1 MNNEER
7 IRKWRQE
14 RGSRG
19 ARTALLGDD
28 PIEDVVA
35 KERLERP
42 GPGGASAPG
51 TTALPP
57 GASVEDARL
66 AILKRRQIRW
76 RRIRRR
82 VGLFVLVP
90 ALAILFYLWAIATPL
105 YQGEAVF
112 TVQTSSDSAPSPN
125 AGLFALGTSGSTIG
139 DAFKGREFIISRA
152 MMDYMEKRHGFLSHF
167 ATREMD
173 PLTRFQSP
181 LGLNQD
187 PHRYYRKRV
196 RVAVDV
202 QEGIL
207 RLYVQART
215 PQDAVRFGNAI
226 LAAAEAHVN
235 AFSDKISRDQ
245 IDALTRDVQDAERQV
260 AESRRSLA
268 AVQARRGDLSPEQTA
283 TVIYQLISN
292 LEQQRAE
299 AERER
304 NALLSQGLTNSPL
317 LPNLSARVAELTA
330 QIAAQRR
337 RLVNPGGGSL
347 QQTAN
352 EYETASAR
360 KEIAQARWE
369 SMLNTLQQASLR
381 VLQQRR
387 YFVLIVGMSV
397 ATFPKV
403 RDVLTIAWPILLF
416 IALVYAL
423 VFAARRAGFADWS
436 KWPRG
441 WEVMDRWRRR

>member
-1 MNNEER
+1 MDNEQR

-14 RGSRG
+14 RGSRA
-19 ARTALLGDD
+19 ARTTLLDDD
-28 PIEDVVA
+28 PLDDVLA
-35 KERLERP
+35 KERLERASP
-42 GPGGASAPG
+42 AGASAPKTPTLPDG
-51 TTALPP
+51 T
-57 GASVEDARL
+57 SVEDARL
-66 AILKRRQIRW
+66 AILRRRRARW
-76 RRIRRR
+76 RTIRRR
-82 VGLFVLVP
+82 TGLFVLAP
-90 ALAILFYLWAIATPL
+90 ALAVLFYLWAIATPL

-112 TVQTSSDSAPSPN
+112 TVQTSADSAPSPN
-125 AGLFALGTSGSTIG
+125 AGLFAFGAAGSTIG
-139 DAFKGREFIISRA
+139 DAFKAREFILSRA
-152 MMDYMEKRHGFLSHF
+152 MMDQMEKRHGFLSHF
-167 ATREMD
+167 DSPEMD
-173 PLTRFQSP
+173 PLTRFDSP
-181 LGLNQD
+181 LGLNND
-187 PHRYYRKRV
+187 PYRYYRKRV

-207 RLYVQART
+207 RLFVQART
-215 PQDAVRFGNAI
+215 PEDAVRFGNAI
-226 LAAAEAHVN
+226 LASAEAHVN

-260 AESRRSLA
+260 AESRRSLG

-292 LEQQRAE
+292 LELQRAE

-304 NALLSQGLTNSPL
+304 NSLLSQGLTNSPL
-317 LPNLSARVAELTA
+317 LPGLSARVAELTA

-337 RLVNPGGGSL
+337 RLVNPGGTSL

-369 SMLNTLQQASLR
+369 SMLTTLQQASLR

-387 YFVLIVGMSV
+387 YFVLVVGMSV

-403 RDVLTIAWPILLF
+403 RDVLMIVWPILLF
-416 IALVYAL
+416 LAVAYAL
-423 VFAARRAGFADWS
+423 AFAARRAGLAGE
-436 KWPRG
+436 RG
-441 WEVMDRWRRR
+441 RLRVSEVFGRWQRR